1 MPYTTSTSDG
11 KVTVSKK
18 VGGHTK
24 VVGHTTPAKKDKY
37 LAALHIHSKDKDKKN
52 ENMEFDNQI
61 GDIYAVS
68 RPHDGCEV
76 GKMVHKV
83 DPMVGI
89 QNLEPQQV
97 HGFYPDED
105 SAMGVAQGLY
115 EDHIKAAQM
124 LEEKKG
130 KVGDKIKK
138 AIDQLE
144 KKRKEHIDM
153 AKEDPKSAAQ
163 HKEHIAHLAT
173 KIDDLMTKLEKIE
186 KSKKEIKK
194 DEDKKKKTLKESKF
208 TAEMGKTKSGDT
220 TVIVKKDGV
229 VLSFDELDKL
239 SDAEK
244 KEIAKLKAD
253 AVEAGRW
260 KSKTNNI
267 FNKK

>member
-1 MPYTTSTSDG
+1 MPFKYKKENG
-11 KVTVSKK
+11 KYVVYKKSGEK
-18 VGGHTK
+18 VGTTGGTK
-24 VVGHTTPAKKDKY
+24 EELKKY
-37 LAALHIHSKDKDKKN
+37 LAALNVHSQEKDKKN

-61 GDIYAVS
+61 GDIYAVA
-68 RPHDGCEV
+68 RPYNGCQV

-115 EDHIKAAQM
+115 EDHMKAAEM

-144 KKRKEHIDM
+144 KKRKEHINM

-163 HKEHIAHLAT
+163 HKERIAHLAT

-194 DEDKKKKTLKESKF
+194 DEDK
-208 TAEMGKTKSGDT
+208 
-220 TVIVKKDGV
+220 
-229 VLSFDELDKL
+229 
-239 SDAEK
+239 
-244 KEIAKLKAD
+244 
-253 AVEAGRW
+253 
-260 KSKTNNI
+260 
-267 FNKK
+267 